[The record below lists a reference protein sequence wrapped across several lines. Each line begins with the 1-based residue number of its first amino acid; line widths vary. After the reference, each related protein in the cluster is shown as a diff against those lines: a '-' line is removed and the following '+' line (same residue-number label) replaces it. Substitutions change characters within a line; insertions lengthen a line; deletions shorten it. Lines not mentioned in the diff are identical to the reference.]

1 MASKK
6 DIMNNPFV
14 FGTASSGKQ
23 FTNRIQ
29 DTERLLANFNHGINS
44 IIISPRRWGKTSLVK
59 KVSAIAGNNNL
70 KVVNIDIFSCR
81 NADDFY
87 SLFANEVIRQTANK
101 WEEWVDNAKKFL
113 SALVPKISF
122 GVDPQADFS
131 VSLDFSNARLNDDIL
146 DLPQKIAKEKG
157 FRVVVCI
164 DEFQQLSEFTDH
176 IYFQK
181 KLRSVWQLQQEVSY
195 CLYGSKKHL
204 MAELYSKQSMPF
216 YKFGDVFFLQKIST
230 HDWISFI
237 CERFESTGK
246 KISKDQAKVISDTV
260 ENHSSYVQQLA
271 WNVWVK
277 TAEITTDVDIESAIT
292 DLFNQNALL
301 YYRYVEELTGY
312 QLNFLR
318 AVAEEI
324 HSEFTKNEVLQKF
337 QLGTSANVKRLKD
350 ALEKKEL
357 IDISGKTV
365 SFNDPVFKLWFQKN
379 LRK

>member
-1 MASKK
+1 
-6 DIMNNPFV
+6 MNNPFV

-131 VSLDFSNARLNDDIL
+131 VSLDFSNAKLNDDIL

-230 HDWISFI
+230 NDWISFI

>member
-1 MASKK
+1 LASKK

-131 VSLDFSNARLNDDIL
+131 VSLDFSNAKLNDDIL

>member
-131 VSLDFSNARLNDDIL
+131 VSLDFSNAKLNDDIL

>member
-1 MASKK
+1 
-6 DIMNNPFV
+6 MNNPFV